1 MKNLFL
7 SVFAFTVII
16 FIFSCKRD
24 PDPVNPGT
32 TPDTTTAGIITPIGT
47 VQGEIVTVSI
57 GPQGGT
63 VSSSDGRLQVMIP
76 AGALSKNE
84 SISVQPVS
92 NECPA
97 GTGLAYRLHPHGLT
111 FAQPATITFHYT
123 EENLSGTTPELLKV
137 AYQTN
142 TQSWNALENHNWSA
156 QAKTVSVQT
165 THFSDWALFESMQLI
180 EDNAFLSPG
189 QKTNLTIRMVKLQP
203 ASNPNGIGILA
214 VEDLVDSKYI
224 KNWTLQGEGTLVHQ
238 HVKGTYFAP
247 TQIPNQNPST
257 ITVFLD
263 LSVTINGEVFRD
275 LRLVSQIFVAPEGV
289 SIQIG
294 NGSWITYPGGVNLN
308 STQNFIEAKSGDE
321 TVVIGWKGS
330 SSGTYH
336 WTRDLNV
343 NFNYHK
349 GPFMLY
355 QHLYGMDLSVS
366 GGSLK
371 VDNSKIASISGIFT
385 LEPAG
390 LLRTDPGHIEIG
402 TTNIRGVFFLKK
414 TQPR

>member
-7 SVFAFTVII
+7 SVFALTVII

-24 PDPVNPGT
+24 PDRLNPGT
-32 TPDTTTAGIITPIGT
+32 TPDTTTIGIVTPIGT
-47 VQGEIVTVSI
+47 IQGEMVTVSI
-57 GPQGGT
+57 GTQGGT
-63 VSSSDGRLQVMIP
+63 ITSGDGRLQVVIP

-97 GTGLAYRLHPHGLT
+97 GTGLAYRLLPHGLT

-142 TQSWNALENHNWSA
+142 TQSWNAIENHNWSGPT
-156 QAKTVSVQT
+156 KTVSVQT

-203 ASNPNGIGILA
+203 ASNPNGIGILDI
-214 VEDLVDSKYI
+214 EDLTDSKYI
-224 KNWTLQGEGTLVHQ
+224 KNWTLQGEGTLAHQ

-247 TQIPNQNPST
+247 AQIPNQNPAT
-257 ITVFLD
+257 IIVFLD
-263 LSVTINGEVFRD
+263 FSVTINGEVFRD

-371 VDNSKIASISGIFT
+371 VDNSKMASISGTFT